1 MKVTAKVLE
10 ASGAVFDAAEEV
22 FMDDAFVTCTFA
34 KMLVVREQPNEFAC
48 PKGCTR
54 RCGCSRLGR
63 YFVLPAWSV
72 ATKAA

>member
-34 KMLVVREQPNEFAC
+34 KMLVVR
-48 PKGCTR
+48 
-54 RCGCSRLGR
+54 
-63 YFVLPAWSV
+63 
-72 ATKAA
+72 